1 MVNELQLQSSSAAID
16 IYFLV
21 KDREVV
27 SEKFSCVSSPRLVFT
42 DLFDR
47 ESSCICRL
55 DLTFVC
61 ILEVFLKSQGKAHV
75 V

>member
-27 SEKFSCVSSPRLVFT
+27 SGKFSCVSSPRLVFT
-42 DLFDR
+42 DLFDC
-47 ESSCICRL
+47 ESSCI
-55 DLTFVC
+55 
-61 ILEVFLKSQGKAHV
+61 
-75 V
+75 